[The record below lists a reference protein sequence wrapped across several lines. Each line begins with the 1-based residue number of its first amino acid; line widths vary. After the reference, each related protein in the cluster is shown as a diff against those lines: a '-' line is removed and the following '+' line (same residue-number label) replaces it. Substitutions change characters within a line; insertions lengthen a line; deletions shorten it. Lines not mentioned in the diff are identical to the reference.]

1 MFRTALLSVILAAAA
16 YGASAWL
23 THDFQVWTAE
33 GARRM
38 EVALQPIA
46 APAVRIDGP
55 GLVLQ
60 PLSYILADGHSITL
74 LDFVYTRCRTVCT
87 ALGSAFQ
94 QIQATLQADGRTD
107 AAAQRVRLVSISFD
121 AQYDNP
127 QILQAY
133 AARLGAAPPLW
144 RFVRVPDVGE
154 SQRLLAALQVVV
166 VPDGRGEFEHNAA
179 LLVIDQHGR
188 LVRVFDYA
196 ESQLAIDYARHM
208 AGRIAP

>member
-33 GARRM
+33 GARRL

-55 GLVLQ
+55 GLALQ
-60 PLSYILADGHSITL
+60 PLSHILADGHSITL

-87 ALGSAFQ
+87 VLGSVFQ
-94 QIQATLQADGRTD
+94 QIQGTLQADGKTD
-107 AAAQRVRLVSISFD
+107 AAAQRVKLVSISFD
-121 AQYDNP
+121 EQYDSP
-127 QILQAY
+127 QILEAY
-133 AARLGAAPPLW
+133 ATRLGADPLLW
-144 RFVRVPDVGE
+144 RFLRVPDSRE
-154 SQRLLAALQVVV
+154 SRQLLAALQVVV
-166 VPDGRGEFEHNAA
+166 VPDGRGDFEHNAA

-196 ESQLAIDYARHM
+196 ESQLAIDYARDV
-208 AGRIAP
+208 AGHIAP